1 MPDVVLIGD
10 SIRMGYEATVRA
22 QLPNLDIWSPEQ
34 NGGDSSRIRENLN
47 AWAKA
52 HSPQIIH
59 INCGL
64 HDLKKDFETGTA
76 QIPLETYRDNVAHIL
91 THLQNE
97 TEATLIWALTTPVNE
112 KWHHERKGFDRF
124 EADVLSYNQVAQ
136 EICASLKILVNDL
149 YTVINTAGRDTL
161 IKPDGVHFN
170 ETGCDLLGKAVAK
183 TIQSQI

>member
-34 NGGDSSRIRENLN
+34 NGGDSRRIRENLN
-47 AWAKA
+47 AWAKV
-52 HSPQIIH
+52 HTPQIIH

-64 HDLKKDFETGTA
+64 HDLKKDFETATPSV
-76 QIPLETYRDNVAHIL
+76 PLNEYIENVTHIL

-112 KWHHERKGFDRF
+112 TWHHERKGFDRF
-124 EADVLSYNQVAQ
+124 ESDVVSYNQAAQ
-136 EICASLKILVNDL
+136 KICDTLKIPVNDL
-149 YTVINTAGRDTL
+149 YATINNAGRDTL
-161 IKPDGVHFN
+161 LKPDGVHFD
-170 ETGCDLLGKAVAK
+170 EAGCDLLGKAVAQ
-183 TIQSQI
+183 TIQSQL

>member
-22 QLPNLDIWSPEQ
+22 ELPNLDIWSPEQ
-34 NGGDSSRIRENLN
+34 NGGDSENILKHLDK
-47 AWAKA
+47 WTKA
-52 HSPQIIH
+52 HTPQIIH

-76 QIPLETYRDNVAHIL
+76 QVPLEKYRNNITQIL
-91 THLQNE
+91 TALQNE

-112 KWHHERKGFDRF
+112 TWHHERKGFDRF

-136 EICASLKILVNDL
+136 EICKTLKIPVNDL
-149 YTVINTAGRDTL
+149 YGIIQDAGRDNL
-161 IKPDGVHFN
+161 LKPDGVHFD
-170 ETGCDLLGKAVAK
+170 EPGCQLLGKAVAK
-183 TIQSQI
+183 MIQSQI